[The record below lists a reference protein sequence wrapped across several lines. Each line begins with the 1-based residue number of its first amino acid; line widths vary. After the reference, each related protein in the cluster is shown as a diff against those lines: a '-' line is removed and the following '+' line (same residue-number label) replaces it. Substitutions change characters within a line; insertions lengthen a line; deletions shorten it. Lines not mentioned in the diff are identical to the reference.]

1 MTKDTDA
8 GIPTVQ
14 TMIAAFPLPS
24 LVIGRCEQI
33 VSANEKAETLLGKSG
48 VDRHFTTTLRHP
60 LLVEAVERSLLDN
73 VSRSVSYQVIE
84 FGSDVSYDVHLRPI
98 AGTGLLLLC
107 FQNATD
113 VERAEQMRRDFVSN
127 VSHEL
132 RTPLTAMMGFIETL
146 RGPARDDTEARDRFL
161 GIMAGEAERMNRLV
175 GGLLS
180 LSQVETGERLRPTTR
195 IDLRD
200 VLVSMTGTLTPLA
213 LQRNVALHA
222 DVGQEP
228 LSVMGDADQLLQV
241 FTNLVENAIKYGDPE
256 QTVAITPARIAHDPV
271 LRGPAIAIE
280 VADHGPGIDPIHLPR
295 LTERFYRVDTHRNR
309 ALGGTGLG
317 LAIVKHILNRHRGRL
332 KITSQPGQ
340 GSQFTVI
347 LPCIDGGG

>member
-8 GIPTVQ
+8 GLPTVQ
-14 TMIAAFPLPS
+14 AMIAAMPLPS
-24 LVIGRCEQI
+24 LVIGSSEQI
-33 VSANEKAETLLGKSG
+33 VSANEQAETLLGKTDVG
-48 VDRHFTTTLRHP
+48 RHFTTTLRHP
-60 LLVEAVERSLLDN
+60 LLVEAVERSLQDH
-73 VSRSVSYQVIE
+73 VSRSISYQVIE
-84 FGSDVSYDVHLRPI
+84 YGNNVTYDVHLQPI
-98 AGTGLLLLC
+98 AGTSLLLLS
-107 FQNATD
+107 FQNAID

-132 RTPLTAMMGFIETL
+132 RTPLTALMGFIETL
-146 RGPARDDTEARDRFL
+146 RGPARDETEARDRFL
-161 GIMAGEAERMNRLV
+161 GIMASEAERMNRLV

-180 LSQVETGERLRPTTR
+180 LSRVEAVERLRPTTR
-195 IDLRD
+195 VDLRD
-200 VLVSMTGTLTPLA
+200 VLKSTALTLNPVA
-213 LQRNVALHA
+213 RERNVTLDA

-241 FTNLVENAIKYGDPE
+241 FTNLVENAIKYGGADQAVE
-256 QTVAITPARIAHDPV
+256 ITHVRIAHDPV
-271 LRGPAIAIE
+271 LRRPAIAVE

-317 LAIVKHILNRHRGRL
+317 LAITKHILNRHRGRL
-332 KITSQPGQ
+332 KITSQPGH

-347 LPCIDGGG
+347 LPFANSDT